1 MVDAA
6 KAEVLDVEKRYD
18 LFAQAEAFLIDQA
31 WVIPFRLGGGGYVA
45 SKLEPFTAPYA
56 PFGIADLQYKGQV
69 VLKEPMGTEEYMK
82 AYEEWEQAR
91 KAALAEEAAKS
102 GQ

>member
-1 MVDAA
+1 
-6 KAEVLDVEKRYD
+6 
-18 LFAQAEAFLIDQA
+18 
-31 WVIPFRLGGGGYVA
+31 
-45 SKLEPFTAPYA
+45 
-56 PFGIADLQYKGQV
+56 
-69 VLKEPMGTEEYMK
+69 VLKEPRGTEEYMK